1 MMQTNPVPN
10 EAELD
15 ALVRDTS
22 DFLEADIEVPEVITL
37 QLLAAITAL
46 RKPSAERLSLAR
58 ALDSMA
64 CGLYPAALTDTEAL
78 VLRQAAAE
86 LRGPQAE
93 AEKK

>member
-1 MMQTNPVPN
+1 MQTNPVPS

-22 DFLEADIEVPEVITL
+22 DFLEAEIEVPEVITL

-46 RKPSAERLSLAR
+46 RKREQDRR
-58 ALDSMA
+58 
-64 CGLYPAALTDTEAL
+64 EAKCN
-78 VLRQAAAE
+78 
-86 LRGPQAE
+86 PQAE